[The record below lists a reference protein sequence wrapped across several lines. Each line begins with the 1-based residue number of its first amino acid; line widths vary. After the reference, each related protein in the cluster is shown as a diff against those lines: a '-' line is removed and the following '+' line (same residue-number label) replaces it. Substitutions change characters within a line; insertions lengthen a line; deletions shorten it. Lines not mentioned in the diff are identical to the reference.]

1 MKQAE
6 VMNQRDLTDT
16 FRTFHPNKKEY
27 TFSAPHGTF
36 SKSGHVVAYQENLK
50 RYMKTEIITC
60 ILTDQNGSNW
70 ISTAV

>member
-27 TFSAPHGTF
+27 TFSAPHGTL
-36 SKSGHVVAYQENLK
+36 SKSGHVVAYKANLK

-60 ILTDQNGSNW
+60 LLTDHNGSHW